1 MLKNLKFL
9 PVMLVMVFLS
19 FSLAF
24 SIEKEKVF
32 EERTVKE
39 NSIDEKVLIGKEVI
53 IPKDTT
59 ATPQNYHIPWSSL
72 NGGGKDMASTS
83 YKAMVSSAQSFIGES
98 QSTNYQLKIGYW
110 YGGKP
115 FLCADVNE
123 TGNVSLGDIV
133 YLINY
138 LFKLGPEPDPF
149 YGDADA
155 NGDGKVSL
163 GDIVWLINY
172 LFKLGPSP
180 VC

>member
-1 MLKNLKFL
+1 MLKYLKFL
-9 PVMLVMVFLS
+9 HIALAIVFLS
-19 FSLAF
+19 FSLTL

-32 EERTVKE
+32 DERSIQTNTV
-39 NSIDEKVLIGKEVI
+39 DEKLLMEKEII
-53 IPKDTT
+53 IPKDTST
-59 ATPQNYHIPWSSL
+59 APQNYHIPWNSL
-72 NGGGKDMASTS
+72 NGGGKDMASTN
-83 YKAMVSSAQSFIGES
+83 YKVMVSSAQSFSGET

-110 YGGKP
+110 YAGKP

-138 LFKLGPEPDPF
+138 LFKFGPEPDPF
-149 YGDADA
+149 YREADT

-172 LFKLGPSP
+172 LFKFGPAP

>member
-1 MLKNLKFL
+1 MSKTLKFL
-9 PVMLVMVFLS
+9 LLALAILFFH

-24 SIEKEKVF
+24 PLDKGKAI
-32 EERTVKE
+32 EER
-39 NSIDEKVLIGKEVI
+39 SIQEKAGDEKILLDKEVI
-53 IPKDTT
+53 IPKDTST
-59 ATPQNYHIPWSSL
+59 APQNYHIPWSSL
-72 NGGGKDMASTS
+72 NGGGKDMASTN
-83 YKAMVSSAQSFIGES
+83 YKVMVSSAQSFSGET

-110 YGGKP
+110 YAGKP

-138 LFKLGPEPDPF
+138 LFKFGPEPDPF
-149 YGDADA
+149 YREADT

-163 GDIVWLINY
+163 GDIVYLINY
-172 LFKLGPSP
+172 LFKFGPAP

>member
-1 MLKNLKFL
+1 
-9 PVMLVMVFLS
+9 
-19 FSLAF
+19 
-24 SIEKEKVF
+24 
-32 EERTVKE
+32 
-39 NSIDEKVLIGKEVI
+39 
-53 IPKDTT
+53 
-59 ATPQNYHIPWSSL
+59 
-72 NGGGKDMASTS
+72 
-83 YKAMVSSAQSFIGES
+83 
-98 QSTNYQLKIGYW
+98 LKIGYW